1 THLRSV
7 SATIARMKW
16 SGARPPGAGISREIG
31 GRGRPPL
38 HFSLSFPSPL
48 LEIAR
53 ASCTDWQSKGTPA
66 GLRLFYQQG
75 GTLPMLNKTRLAI
88 TATVLLLAAS
98 VASAAT
104 KSDFQ
109 DAMRRLWSD
118 HVAYTRL
125 FIVDAAAGSADK
137 DATTQRLL
145 QNQADIG
152 NAVAEFYGRDA
163 GDKLTALLKD
173 HILIAAN
180 IVAAAKA
187 GDNAK
192 VASENKRWRD
202 NATEIATFLHGANPK
217 HWPLATLQS
226 AMFTHLDQTLDEATH
241 QLKGDYAGSVKDYE
255 HVVEHILGMADVLSN
270 GIIAQFPAK
279 F

>member
-1 THLRSV
+1 
-7 SATIARMKW
+7 
-16 SGARPPGAGISREIG
+16 
-31 GRGRPPL
+31 
-38 HFSLSFPSPL
+38 
-48 LEIAR
+48 
-53 ASCTDWQSKGTPA
+53 
-66 GLRLFYQQG
+66 
-75 GTLPMLNKTRLAI
+75 MLNKTRLAI

-125 FIVDAAAGSADK
+125 FIVDAAAGSKDK

-145 QNQADIG
+145 QNQTDIG
-152 NAVAEFYGRDA
+152 NAVAGFYGRDA
-163 GDKLTALLKD
+163 GNKLTALLKD

-192 VASENKRWRD
+192 VTSENKRWHD
-202 NATEIATFLHGANPK
+202 NATALAKFLHGANPGQ
-217 HWPLATLQS
+217 WPEATLQS
-226 AMFTHLDQTLDEATH
+226 ALFKHLDQTLSEASN
-241 QLKGDYAGSVKDYE
+241 QLKGNYAVSIKDYDQAMD
-255 HVVEHILGMADVLSN
+255 HMLMVADILTK
-270 GIIAQFPAK
+270 GIEAQFPAK
-279 F
+279 FS